1 MPDCLSQS
9 QREGTA
15 AHHDEILQRR
25 LDIIEEL
32 SRATHD
38 SLIAHVAEERSTRAA
53 IDELVVL
60 WRGSKLM
67 VSAFKIII
75 PIVAALVG
83 GAMWLKDHVR

>member
-9 QREGTA
+9 QRESTA

-60 WRGSKLM
+60 WRGSKLI

>member
-1 MPDCLSQS
+1 VFYD
-9 QREGTA
+9 G
-15 AHHDEILQRR
+15 R

-67 VSAFKIII
+67 VSALKIII

>member
-1 MPDCLSQS
+1 MP
-9 QREGTA
+9 
-15 AHHDEILQRR
+15 
-25 LDIIEEL
+25 IIEEL

-60 WRGSKLM
+60 WRGSKLI

-75 PIVAALVG
+75 PIVAALDFG
-83 GAMWLKDHVR
+83 D